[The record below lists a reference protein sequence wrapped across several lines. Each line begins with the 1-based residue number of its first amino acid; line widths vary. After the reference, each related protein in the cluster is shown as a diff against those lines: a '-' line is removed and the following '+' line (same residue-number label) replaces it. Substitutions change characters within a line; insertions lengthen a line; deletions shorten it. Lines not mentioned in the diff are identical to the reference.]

1 MKEKYEAPFRS
12 IVPQRT
18 NLIVRVDGR
27 SFHTYT
33 RSSEKPYDRQIA
45 GAMDAG
51 AQAVCSEMMGCRF
64 AYGQSDEYSFLA
76 TDFDSFQS
84 EAWFN
89 GNVQK
94 IASIA
99 ASISTSAFNLMRLS
113 QTLERGIK
121 PDGPQLRSLMTATFD
136 ARAFVIP
143 SRSEVENY
151 FVWRQQDA
159 IRNSLNMLASCH
171 YSHRELHN
179 VSTSD
184 RHELLQKK
192 ASTGTTARRTRGAG
206 GLSRGVRGGGS
217 SATCTRGRTNAS
229 RRRLRRVFGNSTVIS
244 RCLRR
249 IASIFHA

>member
-18 NLIVRVDGR
+18 YLIVRVDGR

-76 TDFDSFQS
+76 TDFESLQS

-99 ASISTSAFNLMRLS
+99 ASIFTSAFNLMRTS

-136 ARAFVIP
+136 ARVFVIP

-184 RHELLQKK
+184 RHGLLQKK
-192 ASTGTTARRTRGAG
+192 GINWNDCPADQRRGRVITRRERRR
-206 GLSRGVRGGGS
+206 LVS
-217 SATCTRGRTNAS
+217 TCTRGRTNAS

-249 IASIFHA
+249 IASIWQA